1 MLINSPNISGSL
13 TVTGNATITGSL
25 TVAGGINAAITGS
38 ATTASYVEYS
48 NIANKPTLVSGSEQV
63 SFNGITDKPT
73 LVSGSEQVSFNGI
86 VDKPTLVSGSAQ
98 ITYSGLSGIPSGIVS
113 SSTQITGY
121 NIFATTGSN
130 QFNGSQAI
138 TGSLTVT
145 GQVVAQTLNVQQ
157 VTSSIVFSSGSNIF
171 GNSLS
176 NTQQL
181 TGSVS
186 VTGSLGVAGAS
197 TFSSN
202 VGING
207 SPGTSFPLEAY
218 INSSTTYS
226 STSRGNV
233 FRVYNSN
240 TDANIFA
247 GIELGGAGSAND
259 GLAGLNAIVTGNG
272 SAALTFYTRD
282 SNTFSERI
290 RITSGGNVLIGSP
303 TSDFGK
309 LDITTTNSTGFTYAL
324 TLGPRTNVSEGDSVG
339 ISFKSKIA
347 IGGAI
352 WENARIATITEN
364 VTASIYGALAFYT
377 MNATTLAER
386 MRITPSGNVGIGTNS
401 PVGGGGASDRT
412 LGINAATGAATFVT
426 GMINGTRYSTLFTAA
441 DSVVLETNA
450 AIPLVFNTNST
461 ERMRITSGGNVGVG
475 TTGGINIVSGW
486 TNFVVN
492 GSSTGLVG
500 IKANEVDYGA
510 MYASSANNAFVIQA
524 YGASNAGIMAF
535 LTASTERMRITSGGN
550 IGIGTTSNLDLGV
563 AGTVAVSIGG
573 STAYGGIQIRNS
585 TGNLEF
591 FVGGATSTDA
601 LIRNNMNGNLRF
613 GTNEVERMR
622 ITSGGAIVHEGLN
635 VRKTKS
641 GGTSVSFVINLAA
654 TGYWAPGYATIR
666 VAASRG
672 GLQEHYAA
680 MYFLRI
686 TYYQGSTSAAVYNIG
701 GDTGAASV
709 SVSGDLVSSQSQITI
724 TVSDAGATTDY
735 LIADLDASF
744 QTGIAS
750 IT

>member
-13 TVTGNATITGSL
+13 KVTGNAVITGSL
-25 TVAGGINAAITGS
+25 TVLGGINATIEGTA
-38 ATTASYVEYS
+38 ATASYVQYS
-48 NIANKPTLVSGSEQV
+48 NIDNKPALVSGSAQV

-73 LVSGSEQVSFNGI
+73 LVSGSAQV
-86 VDKPTLVSGSAQ
+86 
-98 ITYSGLSGIPSGIVS
+98 TYSGLSGIPSGIVS

-130 QFNGSQAI
+130 QFNGSQSI

-186 VTGSLGVAGAS
+186 VTGSLGVAGAG

-218 INSSTTYS
+218 INSSTAYS

-240 TDANIFA
+240 AGENIFA

-282 SNTFSERI
+282 SNTFAERI
-290 RITSGGNVLIGSP
+290 RLTSGGNVLIGSP
-303 TSDFGK
+303 TPDFGK

-386 MRITPSGNVGIGTNS
+386 MRITPSGNVGIGTDS
-401 PVGGGGASDRT
+401 PVTFGARNLDV
-412 LGINAATGAATFVT
+412 NAGAGAAAYIVARANN
-426 GMINGTRYSTLFTAA
+426 NGGTMELAF
-441 DSVVLETNA
+441 DTNA
-450 AIPLVFNTNST
+450 GYLSTKTNHPLIIRTQDS
-461 ERMRITSGGNVGVG
+461 ERMRITSNGRLLVNTTSENDAILQVHNNSSNYAAYIFSNTIYSGSYRIMRMFANGNNVMD
-475 TTGGINIVSGW
+475 I
-486 TNFVVN
+486 
-492 GSSTGLVG
+492 GSSNGTD
-500 IKANEVDYGA
+500 IAF
-510 MYASSANNAFVIQA
+510 ANNQNGFIA
-524 YGASNAGIMAF
+524 Y
-535 LTASTERMRITSGGN
+535 ST
-550 IGIGTTSNLDLGV
+550 
-563 AGTVAVSIGG
+563 
-573 STAYGGIQIRNS
+573 
-585 TGNLEF
+585 
-591 FVGGATSTDA
+591 
-601 LIRNNMNGNLRF
+601 NG
-613 GTNEVERMR
+613 VERLR
-622 ITSGGAIVHEGLN
+622 LTSSGAIVHEGLN
-635 VRKTKS
+635 VKKTKS
-641 GGTSVSFVINLAA
+641 GGTSVTFTINLAA

-672 GLQEHYAA
+672 GLEEHYAA
-680 MYFLRI
+680 IYFLRI

-701 GDTGAASV
+701 GDTGAASL
-709 SVSGDLVSSQSQITI
+709 SVSGALVSSQSQITI